1 MGYRTILCMCLL
13 AAISF
18 NFANATAAE
27 TPLAKA
33 AQAMR
38 DARVE
43 RDKAEKK
50 LKSALSFMQTAQI
63 GINRAQTEL
72 NAACG
77 NYDTHDE
84 HAFFRVHEA
93 TLARIQEDI
102 DRAQRH
108 LCEAKEYYEQKLT
121 LVIAAQKEFDD
132 AAQQYDE
139 SCDELARIRSAMEL
153 AEKEE

>member
-1 MGYRTILCMCLL
+1 MGYRTILCICLL
-13 AAISF
+13 AAISR
-18 NFANATAAE
+18 NVADATAAE

-33 AQAMR
+33 AQEMR

-50 LKSALSFMQTAQI
+50 LKSAVSFMQTAQT
-63 GINRAQTEL
+63 GINRAQAEL
-72 NAACG
+72 SAACG

-93 TLARIQEDI
+93 TLSRIQEDI

-108 LCEAKEYYEQKLT
+108 ICEAKEYYEQKLA

-132 AAQQYDE
+132 AAQQYDDT
-139 SCDELARIRSAMEL
+139 CDELARVRSAVEV
-153 AEKEE
+153 AEKDE